1 MIMSRISMTTKTK
14 MTSEIHKIQGLI
26 DKYSQIM
33 DDYDYIQICNSLKKI
48 HDVKDTIMNSPEY
61 ASTCPLP
68 NVELT
73 WETTR

>member
-1 MIMSRISMTTKTK
+1 MTTRTK

-33 DDYDYIQICNSLKKI
+33 DEYDYIQICNSLKKI
-48 HDVKDTIMNSPEY
+48 NDVKDTVMNSPEY

-68 NVELT
+68 NVKLT
-73 WETTR
+73 WETTQ